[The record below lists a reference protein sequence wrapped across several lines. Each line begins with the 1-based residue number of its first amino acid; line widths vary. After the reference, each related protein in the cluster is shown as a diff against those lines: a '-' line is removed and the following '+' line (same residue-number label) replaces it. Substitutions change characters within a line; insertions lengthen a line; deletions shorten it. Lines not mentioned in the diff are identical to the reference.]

1 MLENEQYM
9 KDEKIRL
16 GAEKV
21 ICVSVKHH
29 NQILVAHTNIIQ
41 NLQFYEHLPEILAEC
56 LHILAAQ
63 YAHTQLGDDILREV
77 ASISFNAQDNKGPRN
92 FARFLVKFAEY
103 APRSLLKQL
112 SLLLNQLDSEVW
124 LMFDSTKC
132 FLIPLQAYPM
142 RIAIVEVIGHII
154 QELARNLDS
163 DTNSK
168 QTQKQINGLFDL
180 LHERILDTSSYV
192 RTKVLSVLSKV
203 FDIKV
208 PKFPKQR
215 LASTRAAA
223 NALEDKA
230 STVRKA
236 AVSLLIKLLVTHPYG
251 MMHGGMLQHEIWNNE
266 YDAVRKELDK
276 VEGKVGKAVEVQNE
290 EEEEGD
296 NEDEGNEGEEHVGK
310 KKIR

>member
-1 MLENEQYM
+1 M
-9 KDEKIRL
+9 KVEGIRL

-56 LHILAAQ
+56 LHRLASEF
-63 YAHTQLGDDILREV
+63 AHTQLGDDILREI
-77 ASISFNAQDNKGPRN
+77 ASKSFNAQDNKGPRN
-92 FARFLVKFAEY
+92 FARFLVKFADY

-124 LMFDSTKC
+124 LVFVSTDS
-132 FLIPLQAYPM
+132 FLILLQAYPM
-142 RIAIVEVIGHII
+142 RIAIVEVIGCII
-154 QELARNLDS
+154 QELARSLDS
-163 DTNSK
+163 DINSV

-180 LHERILDTSSYV
+180 LHERMLDVSSYV
-192 RTKVLSVLSKV
+192 RTKVLAVLSKV
-203 FDIKV
+203 FDIKI

-215 LASTRAAA
+215 LASTRAAV

-236 AVSLLIKLLVTHPYG
+236 AVSLLIKLLLTHPYG
-251 MMHGGMLQHEIWNNE
+251 MLDGGMLQHEVWNNE
-266 YDAVRKELDK
+266 YKMVKKDLEK
-276 VEGKVGKAVEVQNE
+276 VEGKVGKAVEVQD
-290 EEEEGD
+290 GD
-296 NEDEGNEGEEHVGK
+296 EDEGEGEGEGREEK
-310 KKIR
+310 KTKR

>member
-1 MLENEQYM
+1 M
-9 KDEKIRL
+9 KVEGIRL

-41 NLQFYEHLPEILAEC
+41 NLQFFDHLPEILAEC
-56 LHILAAQ
+56 LHNLAVEF
-63 YAHTQLGDDILREV
+63 AHTQLGDDILREI
-77 ASISFNAQDNKGPRN
+77 ASKSFNAQDNKGPRN

-124 LMFDSTKC
+124 QMFDSTDA
-132 FLIPLQAYPM
+132 FLIPFQAYPM

-154 QELARNLDS
+154 QELARSLDS
-163 DTNSK
+163 DINSG

-180 LHERILDTSSYV
+180 LHERILDVSSYV
-192 RTKVLSVLSKV
+192 RTKVLAVLSKV
-203 FDIKV
+203 FDIRV

-223 NALEDKA
+223 AALEDKA

-251 MMHGGMLQHEIWNNE
+251 MMQGGMLQHEIWNSE
-266 YDAVRKELDK
+266 YDAVRKELEK
-276 VEGKVGKAVEVQNE
+276 VEGKVGKAVEVQDE
-290 EEEEGD
+290 DGDEDKDEG
-296 NEDEGNEGEEHVGK
+296 EGNEGEGHEGK
-310 KKIR
+310 KTKR